1 MSGAAVWL
9 IHGILMLV
17 AAANLLSL
25 VGLGGSSSNLFLIAS
40 AFRAYG
46 WALLALLVAG
56 ALYGVGWSLLG
67 RWGLPVSKE
76 RMMGGVLFLG
86 YGFHAGVTL
95 ALLPGVAYVFY
106 AWVAGAYIAWLVG
119 SILLLLAARAV
130 AGSVRRPAG
139 TGLKAYAMANLL
151 GVKRSGPIGL
161 MAIAVARACGC
172 STLFA
177 TEVNPHRAAL
187 AKPLG
192 ADEVINPAETDAVAR
207 VRQAT
212 GGTGVDVLLEMSG
225 NPTAIQ
231 QGFKM
236 LRAGGRASLLGI
248 PNKPVNLDLVEDV
261 IFKGATVQGI
271 YGRKMFDT
279 WVQMT
284 ALLKSGRLN
293 LDSLFHERY
302 SLEGFQDA
310 FALLEGGQAG
320 KVLFYPNGNAELSR
334 K

>member
-1 MSGAAVWL
+1 VESVGSPQSLSAMDARLLAAHGCLMSGAAVWL

-56 ALYGVGWSLLG
+56 TLYGVGWALLG

-151 GVKRSGPIGL
+151 GVILFLVAGLVLLFGLSSFSLDLLVGGLAIGMVAGLVSFFAVPIIGL
-161 MAIAVARACGC
+161 VA
-172 STLFA
+172 F
-177 TEVNPHRAAL
+177 
-187 AKPLG
+187 
-192 ADEVINPAETDAVAR
+192 
-207 VRQAT
+207 
-212 GGTGVDVLLEMSG
+212 VLLLWSE
-225 NPTAIQ
+225 
-231 QGFKM
+231 
-236 LRAGGRASLLGI
+236 LRAWSASRPAPLSPDLAPPGT
-248 PNKPVNLDLVEDV
+248 PPV
-261 IFKGATVQGI
+261 
-271 YGRKMFDT
+271 
-279 WVQMT
+279 
-284 ALLKSGRLN
+284 S
-293 LDSLFHERY
+293 
-302 SLEGFQDA
+302 
-310 FALLEGGQAG
+310 
-320 KVLFYPNGNAELSR
+320 
-334 K
+334 